1 MPGHFVFDALTS
13 FSALG
18 PCEPVFHGGC
28 IYRPFEAVG
37 IYGNGQSRASSLY
50 FSYVPASSFE
60 SGTDSSGNSTTQ
72 YFAGYAKDGT
82 TPKWTSFES
91 EAQPLFWDNPPTFAP
106 PAHGDPDP
114 GTVGNASVFY
124 DKNSEL
130 WLMLYDGGKSGGEA
144 TTGIYFTYAAAPW
157 GPWEKPQLIYNACQ
171 AHEDNRQGYG
181 DIIFYFTKDIA
192 DPNDNGCSSALDGIN
207 GGSKLNPISGET
219 AAWSGPAG
227 PVIGTPAPFGHEAF
241 TTRGGEFAPQII
253 GRFSGSK
260 DGRLTLQYTLST
272 WNPYSVV
279 LMETDFTITLN
290 GQ

>member
-1 MPGHFVFDALTS
+1 MPRSPMIRTPNSGSCFTTAER
-13 FSALG
+13 A
-18 PCEPVFHGGC
+18 
-28 IYRPFEAVG
+28 AVR
-37 IYGNGQSRASSLY
+37 QR
-50 FSYVPASSFE
+50 PAS
-60 SGTDSSGNSTTQ
+60 T
-72 YFAGYAKDGT
+72 
-82 TPKWTSFES
+82 
-91 EAQPLFWDNPPTFAP
+91 
-106 PAHGDPDP
+106 
-114 GTVGNASVFY
+114 
-124 DKNSEL
+124 
-130 WLMLYDGGKSGGEA
+130 
-144 TTGIYFTYAAAPW
+144 FTYAAAPW

-207 GGSKLNPISGET
+207 GGSKRNPITGET

-227 PVIGTPAPFGHEAF
+227 PVIGTPAPFGPEAF

-260 DGRLTLQYTLST
+260 DGRLIVQYTLST
-272 WNPYSVV
+272 WNPYTVV